1 MEDGLFD
8 FILNLDRRLEEIV
21 SARPLLVHGL
31 MFLVVFAETGLIF
44 MGALPGDSLLFAA
57 GALAAGSGGLDM
69 RIVSPLLFAAA
80 FSGDQANYWIG
91 RWLGMRPF
99 RGRGRLLSRR
109 NLEQARAFYA
119 DHGGMAILLGRFIP
133 VIRSV
138 TPLSAAIA
146 GMPYRR
152 FLALSLAGSFLW
164 SGLFLFLGHAVG
176 NMPGMRERFGA
187 ILIVVIFVAM
197 LPGLVHLALDRM
209 RRRRGRAPRGTP
221 GGIRA

>member
-1 MEDGLFD
+1 MEDGWFE
-8 FILNLDRRLEEIV
+8 FILNIDQRLEEIV
-21 SARPLLVHGL
+21 AAWPLLVHGL

-57 GALAAGSGGLDM
+57 GALAAGTGGLDM
-69 RIVSPLLFAAA
+69 RIISPLLFAAA

-91 RWLGMRPF
+91 RWLGARPF
-99 RGRGRLLSRR
+99 RGRGRLLNRR
-109 NLEQARAFYA
+109 NLDRARAFYA

-133 VIRSV
+133 VLRSV

-152 FLALSLAGSFLW
+152 FLPLSLAGSGLW
-164 SGLFLFLGHAVG
+164 SGLFLFLGYGVG
-176 NMPGMRERFGA
+176 NLPGMRERFGF
-187 ILIVVIFVAM
+187 ILIAVVVAAM
-197 LPGLVHLALDRM
+197 LPGVVHLALERM

-221 GGIRA
+221 GGIPA